1 MRAGPGGASPYE
13 GLVSFEERLK
23 DRPVSRKELRG
34 GLPSVQHGTIQG
46 PVEGI
51 PFFCILS
58 NLETVRW
65 VPAQQGL
72 CAGLAHPVERLL
84 PKQ

>member
-1 MRAGPGGASPYE
+1 MRADPGGASPCE
-13 GLVSFEERLK
+13 GLVSLKERLK
-23 DRPVSRKELRG
+23 DRPVSRKELWGGFPSGQRG
-34 GLPSVQHGTIQG
+34 TMQG

-58 NLETVRW
+58 NLEAVRW

-72 CAGLAHPVERLL
+72 CAGSLHR
-84 PKQ
+84 QQYS